1 MKVLQTS
8 SVGFQEFRDVV
19 GANFHSCLL
28 PSAQHHQVTIF
39 SLVMECV
46 KLIIPSKQQQKKGN
60 CLTNSQ
66 TESHLW
72 SKNCLNRQ
80 SASWRACLT
89 SVSSFRNEAL
99 EWFVNLYAVHWLV
112 LKYMQQIWPEA
123 NVSHLDK
130 THKEKCVLC
139 VALHPEIVVLVND
152 VNLVSSFMMLHAD
165 VKSLVLYYSAMMDI
179 QEVTMLGPVGKTWV
193 QASQELWRRGSHV
206 LGQYGAPRSGPDL
219 DEPHVCYPSCHSAL
233 QQA

>member
-39 SLVMECV
+39 SLVMEFV
-46 KLIIPSKQQQKKGN
+46 KLTIPSKQQQKKGN

-112 LKYMQQIWPEA
+112 LKYMQQL
-123 NVSHLDK
+123 NVYSKFNQKQMLVTWIK
-130 THKEKCVLC
+130 PTRRNVFSVL
-139 VALHPEIVVLVND
+139 LSTLR
-152 VNLVSSFMMLHAD
+152 
-165 VKSLVLYYSAMMDI
+165 
-179 QEVTMLGPVGKTWV
+179 
-193 QASQELWRRGSHV
+193 LWF
-206 LGQYGAPRSGPDL
+206 L
-219 DEPHVCYPSCHSAL
+219 
-233 QQA
+233 